1 MSFPRYRCDFVA
13 GRSVSIRISRRTTN
27 NPFSSRLLLIR
38 NCVFS
43 DRPYPTAPQIG
54 IVPRQSF
61 KSKLYEAQRS
71 RPSTTNKHR
80 NVIESWNFVIGRLY
94 SSSLSGPA
102 SPRT

>member
-1 MSFPRYRCDFVA
+1 MSFPRYRCDFDA
-13 GRSVSIRISRRTTN
+13 GRSVSIRISRRTT
-27 NPFSSRLLLIR
+27 RLLLIR

-54 IVPRQSF
+54 ILPRQSF

-71 RPSTTNKHR
+71 RPPTTNKHR

-94 SSSLSGPA
+94 STSLSGPA